1 MGFTDSTVDS
11 LEKGKTPWEKKN
23 KLLAGSETSGRAAE
37 GGSLPQITQ
46 RCSVCRLYA
55 TRLGNGTQLLLR
67 AKSMP

>member
-37 GGSLPQITQ
+37 GGGRSSRLHKGA
-46 RCSVCRLYA
+46 VCVA
-55 TRLGNGTQLLLR
+55 CMQ
-67 AKSMP
+67 PD